1 MAQLV
6 KDPPAMQE
14 TWLPS
19 LGWEDPLEK
28 GKATHSRIL
37 AWRIHHLNS
46 PWDHK
51 ELNMTEQKKKE
62 RNYNNLSIKFW
73 QLFLSDHQK
82 KKKRKFFGCF
92 CLKLMI
98 NIKKKMNT
106 LFSSVI
112 AVFLMME
119 T

>member
-82 KKKRKFFGCF
+82 KKKENSLAAF
-92 CLKLMI
+92 
-98 NIKKKMNT
+98 
-106 LFSSVI
+106 V
-112 AVFLMME
+112 
-119 T
+119 